1 MHRDDV
7 IKNCFGVDQKKLSTS
22 MSKLT
27 ILALGFLTLTG
38 CVVNEVRPQPK
49 LLAVQATQMIAQAEL
64 LDVAVVD
71 FDPGVPQSLLDDAE
85 ELEKRRIYPEVR
97 RAESR
102 LLAVRLKETLEN
114 TGQWGAVRVVP
125 PSVNYVDVVV
135 TGRIIE
141 STGSELALRVSA
153 RDASG
158 RVWLDDKPYQADAD
172 LGSYK
177 TEAAL
182 KARDPFQNIYVQIA
196 DDLLAA
202 RQQLSAMQRREVRQ
216 IAELRFA
223 ADLDPASFSEYAQA
237 TEGGQWSLVR
247 LPAADDPAL
256 ARIRAIRERDASV
269 IDTLDGYNQEFSD
282 QLFESYGAFRRTS
295 REAIEKADKARN
307 QAMTR
312 TVLGAAAVLGSIFVG
327 SNCSSTDYNC
337 RRIDD
342 AVRTAGVI
350 GGTAAVMSGIKKF
363 SDAKIAAQEV
373 RELADSFE
381 AEVAGQ
387 VVEVEGRTLKLTGT
401 AEEQYREWRR
411 LLAAIYQEETLPESA
426 ATPAP

>member
-1 MHRDDV
+1 MPKDKDNHISV
-7 IKNCFGVDQKKLSTS
+7 LAKALVTIAST
-22 MSKLT
+22 LV
-27 ILALGFLTLTG
+27 LTG
-38 CVVNEVRPQPK
+38 CVVNEIRPQPK
-49 LLAVQATQMIAQAEL
+49 LEAVQATEMISPAEL

-71 FDPGVPQSLLDDAE
+71 FDPGVSQALLDDEE

-102 LLAVRLKETLEN
+102 LLAVRLKQILEN

-125 PSVNYVDVVV
+125 SGVNYVDVSV
-135 TGRIIE
+135 TARIVE
-141 STGSELALRVSA
+141 STGAALELAVTA

-158 RVWLDDKPYQADAD
+158 RVWIDDKTYTAEAD

-177 TEAAL
+177 TELAL
-182 KARDPFQNIYVQIA
+182 RARDPFQNIYVQIA

-202 RQQLSAMQRREVRQ
+202 RRALSSTERRELRQ

-223 ADLDPASFSEYAQA
+223 SDLDSASFSGYVQQ
-237 TEGGQWSLVR
+237 TGTGRWSVTR
-247 LPAADDPAL
+247 LPAVDDPAL
-256 ARIRAIRERDASV
+256 QRIRAIRERDAGV

-282 QLFESYGAFRRTS
+282 KLFESYGAFRRTS
-295 REAIEKADKARN
+295 REAIERADKARN
-307 QAMTR
+307 QAITR
-312 TVLGAAAVLGSIFVG
+312 TALGAAAVLGSIFVG
-327 SNCSSTDYNC
+327 SNCSAGDYNC

-387 VVEVEGRTLKLTGT
+387 VVEVEGRSLKLTGT

-411 LLAAIYQEETLPESA
+411 LLAAIYREETVPQTANPPS
-426 ATPAP
+426 P

>member
-1 MHRDDV
+1 MHEGRQTRFPLWGWLMPVDRSGRLA
-7 IKNCFGVDQKKLSTS
+7 CFLVLVGLLS
-22 MSKLT
+22 
-27 ILALGFLTLTG
+27 G
-38 CVVNEVRPQPK
+38 CVVSEVRPQPK
-49 LLAVQATQMIAQAEL
+49 LEAVQATEMIAPAEL
-64 LDVAVVD
+64 LDVAIVD
-71 FDPGVPQSLLDDAE
+71 FDPGVSQALLDDEE

-102 LLAVRLKETLEN
+102 LLGVRLKEIMEN

-125 PSVNYVDVVV
+125 PSVNYVDLVI

-141 STGSELALRVSA
+141 STGARLELAITA

-158 RVWLDDKPYQADAD
+158 RVWIKDKAYQAEAD

-182 KARDPFQNIYVQIA
+182 RARDPFQNLYVQIA
-196 DDLLAA
+196 DDLLLARRELTAA
-202 RQQLSAMQRREVRQ
+202 QRRELRQ

-223 ADLDPASFSEYAQA
+223 ADLDPASFSGYLRQ
-237 TEGGQWSLVR
+237 TPEGRWSVDR
-247 LPAADDPAL
+247 LPAAGDPAL
-256 ARIRAIRERDASV
+256 QRIRAIRERDAGV
-269 IDTLDGYNQEFSD
+269 IDTLDGYNQQFSD
-282 QLFESYGAFRRTS
+282 QLFEPYGAFRRTS
-295 REAIEKADKARN
+295 REAIERADKARN
-307 QAMTR
+307 QAITR
-312 TVLGAAAVLGSIFVG
+312 TALGAAAVLGSIFVG
-327 SNCSSTDYNC
+327 SNCSAGDYNC

-387 VVEVEGRTLKLTGT
+387 VVEVEGRTLRLTGT

-411 LLAAIYQEETLPESA
+411 LLAAIYREETTPQSVS
-426 ATPAP
+426 PAP

>member
-1 MHRDDV
+1 MLGDRQMNFSV
-7 IKNCFGVDQKKLSTS
+7 TARVLVAMAGSFF
-22 MSKLT
+22 
-27 ILALGFLTLTG
+27 LAG
-38 CVVNEVRPQPK
+38 CVVNEIRPQPK
-49 LLAVQATQMIAQAEL
+49 LEAVQATEMIAPAEL
-64 LDVAVVD
+64 LDVAIVD
-71 FDPGVPQSLLDDAE
+71 FDPGVPKELLEDEE

-102 LLAVRLKETLEN
+102 LLAVRLKGVLEN

-125 PSVNYVDVVV
+125 PSVSYVDVLI
-135 TGRIIE
+135 TGRIVE
-141 STGSELALRVSA
+141 STGAALELAVSA
-153 RDASG
+153 KDASG
-158 RVWLDDKPYQADAD
+158 RVWINDRRYTAEAD

-182 KARDPFQNIYVQIA
+182 RARDPFQNIYVQIA

-202 RQQLSAMQRREVRQ
+202 RRTLTSGQRREVRQ

-223 ADLDPASFSEYAQA
+223 SDLDPASFSGYVRQ
-237 TEGGQWSLVR
+237 GDDGQWVVNR
-247 LPAADDPAL
+247 LPAVDDPAL
-256 ARIRAIRERDASV
+256 QRIRAIRERDAGV
-269 IDTLDGYNQEFSD
+269 IDTLDGYNQELSD

-295 REAIEKADKARN
+295 REAVERADKARN

-312 TVLGAAAVLGSIFVG
+312 TALGAAAVLGSIFVG
-327 SNCSSTDYNC
+327 SNCSAGDYNC

-342 AVRTAGVI
+342 AVRTAGVL

-387 VVEVEGRTLKLTGT
+387 VVEVEGRSLKLTGT

-411 LLAAIYQEETLPESA
+411 LLASLYREEA
-426 ATPAP
+426 APQTVNPPTP